1 MTSYRD
7 GDASLRIRV
16 RFAYFSWLCFAFVS
30 LRSRRMSDEDTSS
43 ASSDLSGDEELISSI
58 LSVIKPY
65 QFEPEFS
72 SSDDEQAEHQPEL
85 EEDEESRTT
94 NLDW

>member
-1 MTSYRD
+1 
-7 GDASLRIRV
+7 
-16 RFAYFSWLCFAFVS
+16 
-30 LRSRRMSDEDTSS
+30 MSDEDTSS

-94 NLDW
+94 NLDWHFKKR